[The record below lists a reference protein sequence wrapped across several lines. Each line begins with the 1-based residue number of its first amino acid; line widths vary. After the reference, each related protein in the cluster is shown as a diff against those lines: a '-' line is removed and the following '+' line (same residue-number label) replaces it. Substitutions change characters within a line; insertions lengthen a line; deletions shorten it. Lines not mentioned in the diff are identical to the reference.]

1 MPYGWIGTGCE
12 IAAVRP
18 DSVERVLRESH
29 ATYYTGSPGVSQV
42 DAWRDEL
49 TWLSAGFRSVPETC
63 DWGVVL
69 EYELPGEGG
78 RRPDVVVLT
87 SDRLIVLEFK
97 RGRMRPGHLDQVK
110 AYAADLAD
118 YHSESHDLV
127 VDPVL
132 VYTDRPGVLAEE
144 DGVRVIGADRL
155 PETLR
160 DLDGFEGVQDVRRWV
175 QGTYAPLPSLVG
187 AAKRIFRDEPLPAI
201 RRAESAGI
209 PELLTA
215 LHALAADAERRGER
229 HLVLISGVPGSGKTL
244 VGLQFVYEHGAQEA
258 RTAVLYSGNDPL
270 VQVLQHVLGSAV
282 FVRRW
287 HDFDLQAGARGRL
300 PDHNVLVFDEAQ
312 RAWDR
317 DRMTERKQISRSE
330 PELVVNV
337 ASRLPGWSLVIG
349 LIGEGQEIYLGEE
362 AGIAQWA
369 DAVRGA
375 PASLVVHV
383 PDHLAGTFAG
393 CDVRSDEQLNLTRTL
408 RTHRAEDS
416 SGWARS
422 VLEGNL
428 GSAGRLAIGLD
439 TLGYELYVTSDL
451 LQAKRYVLD
460 RYDTAADKTFGL
472 LASSKARN
480 LKQLGV
486 DNEFQATSRLRI
498 GPWFADPSESPY
510 SCRQMTAPVTEFQCQ
525 GLELDLP
532 ILCWGDDLGWEGAWQ
547 SRRVTRAARD
557 SHQLRLNSYRV
568 LMTRGRDGLVI
579 WVPPNLPRGDSAR
592 VLEALQAAGM
602 RPL

>member
-1 MPYGWIGTGCE
+1 MAYGWIGTGCE
-12 IAAVRP
+12 IADIRP
-18 DSVERVLRESH
+18 DSVERVLRESY
-29 ATYYTGSPGVSQV
+29 ATYYTGSAGDAQV
-42 DAWRDEL
+42 AAWRDEL
-49 TWLSAGFRSVPETC
+49 AWLSASFKSVPETC

-87 SDRLIVLEFK
+87 SNRLIVLEFK

-118 YHSESHDLV
+118 YHSESHDLP

-132 VYTDRPGVLAEE
+132 VYTDRPGVRVEE
-144 DGVRVIGADRL
+144 DGVRVVGPDRL
-155 PETLR
+155 PETFR
-160 DLDGFEGVQDVRRWV
+160 DLDGFDGVQDVQRWV
-175 QGTYAPLPSLVG
+175 RGTYAPLPSLVG
-187 AAKRIFRDEPLPAI
+187 AAKRIFRDEPLPAL

-209 PELLTA
+209 PELLTW
-215 LHALAADAERRGER
+215 LHSLAADAERGGER

-244 VGLQFVYEHGAQEA
+244 VGLQFVYEHGAEQERA
-258 RTAVLYSGNDPL
+258 AVLYSGNDPL
-270 VQVLQHVLGSAV
+270 VQVLQHVLGSGV

-287 HDFDLQAGARGRL
+287 HDFDLQAGARSRL

-312 RAWDR
+312 RAWDG
-317 DRMTERKQISRSE
+317 DRMRERKRIAQSE
-330 PELVVNV
+330 PELVVEV
-337 ASRLPGWSLVIG
+337 ATRLPSWSLVIG

-362 AGIAQWA
+362 AGVGQWA
-369 DAVRGA
+369 EAVRRA
-375 PASLVVHV
+375 PAHLTVHV
-383 PDHLAGTFAG
+383 PDHLAETFAG
-393 CDVRSDEQLNLTRTL
+393 CDVRPNERLNLTRTL

-416 SGWARS
+416 AEWARS
-422 VLEGNL
+422 VLEGRL
-428 GSAGRLAIGLD
+428 GRADELAVALD
-439 TLGYELYVTSDL
+439 RARYEIYVTTDL

-460 RYDTAADKTFGL
+460 RYDSADDKTFGL

-480 LKQLGV
+480 LKPLGV
-486 DNEFQATSRLRI
+486 DNEFQATSRLKI
-498 GPWFADPSESPY
+498 GPWFADPSDSPY

-547 SRRVTRAARD
+547 SRRVTRDARD

-592 VLEALQAAGM
+592 VLGVLRATGM
-602 RPL
+602 RSL

>member
-1 MPYGWIGTGCE
+1 MAYGWIGTGCE
-12 IAAVRP
+12 IAEVRP
-18 DSVERVLRESH
+18 QSVERVIRESY
-29 ATYYTGSPGVSQV
+29 AAYYTGLPGDSQV
-42 DAWRDEL
+42 AAWRDEL
-49 TWLSAGFRSVPETC
+49 AWLSASFRSVPETC

-87 SDRLIVLEFK
+87 SNRVIVLEFK
-97 RGRMRPGHLDQVK
+97 RGRMRPGHIDQVK

-118 YHSESHDLV
+118 YHSESHDLP

-132 VYTDRPGVLAEE
+132 VYTDRPGVRLEE
-144 DGVRVIGADRL
+144 DGVRVVGPDRL

-160 DLDGFEGVQDVRRWV
+160 DLDGFDGVQDLQHWVR
-175 QGTYAPLPSLVG
+175 GTYAPLPTLIG
-187 AAKRIFRDEPLPAI
+187 AAKQIFRDEPLPAI

-209 PELLTA
+209 PELLTS
-215 LHALAADAERRGER
+215 LHALAADAERSGER

-244 VGLQFVYEHGAQEA
+244 VGLQFVYEHGAEQE

-270 VQVLQHVLGSAV
+270 VKVLQHVLESSV

-317 DRMTERKQISRSE
+317 DRMRERKGIARSE
-330 PELVVNV
+330 PELVVEA
-337 ASRLPGWSLVIG
+337 ASRLPGWSVVIG

-362 AGIAQWA
+362 AGLGQWA
-369 DAVRGA
+369 DAVRHA
-375 PASLVVHV
+375 PADLVVHV
-383 PDHLAGTFAG
+383 PDHLVGTFAG
-393 CDVRSDEQLNLTRTL
+393 CDVRPDERLNLTRTL

-416 SGWARS
+416 AEWARS
-422 VLEGNL
+422 VLEGSL
-428 GSAGRLAIGLD
+428 DRAGELAVALD
-439 TLGYELYVTSDL
+439 AVGYELYVTNDL

-472 LASSKARN
+472 VASSKARN
-480 LKQLGV
+480 LRPLGV

-498 GPWFADPSESPY
+498 GPWFADPPESPY
-510 SCRQMTAPVTEFQCQ
+510 SSRQMTAPVTESQCQ

-532 ILCWGDDLGWEGAWQ
+532 ILCWGDDLGWDGAWQ
-547 SRRVTRAARD
+547 SRRITRDARD

-579 WVPPNLPRGDSAR
+579 WIPPNLPRGDSAR
-592 VLEALQAAGM
+592 VLEALRAAGM
-602 RPL
+602 RSL